1 MKKKLVLKDLFILI
15 IATVI
20 IFFLFFW
27 GKQIATMYLL
37 PLIKHFD
44 RILRSTMLDL
54 RSNMTLHKLFC
65 FTGVSFVY
73 GIIHAAGP
81 GHGKALF
88 SAYFINRKG
97 SISQVLTATT
107 SLVLT
112 HTLISI
118 LLAILFISVLKSTD
132 AFFKIRMQGF
142 IMGANGLLILIIG
155 LFLLFK
161 KIIQLWSKDKET
173 DPSINSKSHGP
184 FCLGML
190 AGCVPC
196 PATIFIMTFSLTYGI
211 PEAGIASVFGISAGM
226 FVLTALLGIIVVKGR
241 GSILCCSGCFTK
253 AENVSEILEWTSLI
267 FIVLVGSGLA
277 AVLL

>member
-1 MKKKLVLKDLFILI
+1 MKKKPVLKDLVILI
-15 IATVI
+15 IAAAI
-20 IFFLFFW
+20 IFILFFW
-27 GKQIATMYLL
+27 GKQFATMYLL

-54 RSNMTLHKLFC
+54 RSNMTLQKLFC

-97 SISQVLTATT
+97 TISQVLTATT

-118 LLAILFISVLKSTD
+118 LLALLFISVLKSAD

-142 IMGANGLLILIIG
+142 IMGANGLLILAIG
-155 LFLLFK
+155 SFLLFK
-161 KIIQLWSKDKET
+161 KIIQLRNRNMTTHS
-173 DPSINSKSHGP
+173 SINKSYGP

-196 PATIFIMTFSLTYGI
+196 PATIFVMTFSLTYGI
-211 PEAGIASVFGISAGM
+211 PQAGIASVLGISAGM
-226 FVLTALLGIIVVKGR
+226 FVLTALLGMLVVKGR
-241 GSILCCSGCFTK
+241 GSILGCSGHFVK

-267 FIVLVGSGLA
+267 FIILVGAGMTT
-277 AVLL
+277 VLL

>member
-1 MKKKLVLKDLFILI
+1 MKKKLVLKDLIILI
-15 IATVI
+15 IAAAI

-44 RILRSTMLDL
+44 RILRSTMFGL

-97 SISQVLTATT
+97 SISQVLIATT

-112 HTLISI
+112 HTVISV
-118 LLAILFISVLKSTD
+118 LLAFLFISVLKSTD

-142 IMGANGLLILIIG
+142 IMGANGLLILTIG
-155 LFLLFK
+155 FFLLSK
-161 KIIQLWSKDKET
+161 KIIRLWNKDKET
-173 DPSINSKSHGP
+173 DSSIDNSHGP

-196 PATIFIMTFSLTYGI
+196 PATIFVMTFSLTYGI
-211 PEAGIASVFGISAGM
+211 PEAGIASVLGISAGM

-241 GSILCCSGCFTK
+241 GSILGCSGYFIK

-267 FIVLVGSGLA
+267 FIILVGSGMA